1 MLARGQPWRAFEE
14 INDFAREKLWEG
26 NLWVA
31 TYCFFHANNAPLS
44 YPNPKIWKRNFLI
57 LFNVQKLH
65 GLINRATPG
74 IIHLIIMEWIV
85 TLHQILSR
93 IICRNN
99 GLISNQGKGQSGYTP
114 SHIRSRR
121 SPVAL
126 MLADSIRHWYEKKE
140 NKRKKKKR
148 KKRKNIKKNRR
159 IVFRLSSGLLLT
171 RTRGLK
177 WKIGT
182 KGMVDRA
189 RGRVSKIRES
199 LEFVCRTG
207 DSMHAW

>member
-1 MLARGQPWRAFEE
+1 M
-14 INDFAREKLWEG
+14 ISREKSFGKGTFGLRHIVSFMQIMR
-26 NLWVA
+26 L
-31 TYCFFHANNAPLS
+31 
-44 YPNPKIWKRNFLI
+44 YPILTQKSGKGISLYYLI
-57 LFNVQKLH
+57 HNVQKLH

-140 NKRKKKKR
+140 KIKERKKR

-182 KGMVDRA
+182 KEMVDRA

-199 LEFVCRTG
+199 LEFVCRTD